1 MRQKGDD
8 QAKFRDLLEKQANG
22 TLSRQDYLALAEREL
37 ENLPQG
43 EREEFENEAI
53 KLCAK
58 NSALKKFNISK
69 MNKLN
74 MPKAVMTAENKP
86 AWAAS
91 TKSST
96 AGNPFQQS
104 MIAEG
109 ARVLITSNLW
119 KESGLGMFINH

>member
-58 NSALKKFNISK
+58 NSALKNLISAK
-69 MNKLN
+69 
-74 MPKAVMTAENKP
+74 
-86 AWAAS
+86 
-91 TKSST
+91 
-96 AGNPFQQS
+96 
-104 MIAEG
+104 
-109 ARVLITSNLW
+109 
-119 KESGLGMFINH
+119 